1 MAHIDL
7 QLDLPHAGT
16 ISKRIVRIAEAV
28 ATEHERGEEL
38 AAKAQEL
45 LGILIDYQLSGENP
59 PEPQA
64 RRVRDAA
71 ASVGREIVDLI
82 EQLDA
87 QDDRLG
93 QFVRNLF
100 ECLALGEEGAEISL
114 RAGEDPNSLQ
124 RPV

>member
-7 QLDLPHAGT
+7 LLDLPHAGT
-16 ISKRIVRIAEAV
+16 ISNRIVRIADAV
-28 ATEHERGEEL
+28 ATEHERGGEL
-38 AAKAQEL
+38 VAKAREL
-45 LGILIDYQLSGENP
+45 LGVLLDCQLSGENP
-59 PEPQA
+59 PPPQA
-64 RRVRDAA
+64 QRVRDAA
-71 ASVGREIVDLI
+71 ASIGREIVALI

-100 ECLALGEEGAEISL
+100 ECLELGEEGAELSL